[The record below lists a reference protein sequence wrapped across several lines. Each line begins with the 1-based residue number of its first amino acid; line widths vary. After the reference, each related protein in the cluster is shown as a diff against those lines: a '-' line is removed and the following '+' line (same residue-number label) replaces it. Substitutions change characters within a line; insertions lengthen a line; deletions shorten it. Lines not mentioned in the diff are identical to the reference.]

1 MTVVNCAYSIRGAGE
16 RGRGY
21 KPSKRV
27 AKLEDKTAWF
37 PQEVSKVAQ

>member
-1 MTVVNCAYSIRGAGE
+1 MTAVNCAYSIRGTGE

-21 KPSKRV
+21 KPSKRG
-27 AKLEDKTAWF
+27 AELEDRTAWF

>member
-1 MTVVNCAYSIRGAGE
+1 MTVVNCAYSIRGTGE

-21 KPSKRV
+21 RPSKRG
-27 AKLEDKTAWF
+27 ARLEDKIAWF